1 METSM
6 KKGLLANAVTP
17 KFCMVGGA
25 GFECAIGTQARI
37 GIALP
42 ASGGPRSR
50 LKFIKPF
57 TSLTGLQ
64 EFLSLPGCLVIGKFL
79 RAEHDQVTQ

>member
-1 METSM
+1 M

-42 ASGGPRSR
+42 ASGWFTR
-50 LKFIKPF
+50 LRRAAFPTQIHQAIYVLDR
-57 TSLTGLQ
+57 TSGISLAPW
-64 EFLSLPGCLVIGKFL
+64 LSCNREIPPC
-79 RAEHDQVTQ
+79 RAQ